1 MYIKQPEGFVSKGQ
15 SYLVCKINK
24 SMYMLKQ
31 SSCQWYFKF
40 KNVIFSYGFV
50 KIVVVVVDCIYLK
63 FSGSQ
68 FIFLV
73 LYVNDI
79 LLSNSDLTL
88 LSKHYLSNNFD
99 PKDRGEASYA
109 IGIEV
114 HSDISEGKLYLSQR
128 AYIKKMHNNM
138 VWKASKLAL
147 RLMIRVIS

>member
-40 KNVIFSYGFV
+40 KNVISSYCFV
-50 KIVVVVVDCIYLK
+50 KIVVVVDCIYLK
-63 FSGSQ
+63 VSGGR